1 MDRFRDLERAGET
14 GRKDAALLATIAG
27 FESLQRPTAYELRQ
41 FSTLFIALFEL
52 AHVDTKRTAAAALS
66 RFNNLPENV
75 AAIVADQ
82 PIAVAAPF
90 LAFCP
95 SLCDQTLLQIISSRG
110 IPHARAI
117 ARRTCLS
124 PVMLKVLTDMN
135 DTIVTRSLRVRYDLP
150 DLVQQSGTDA
160 TEQLHRR
167 NEDALREQLRQMAL
181 GVGQLQ
187 PSPPIQN
194 DNIAKPIG
202 AVLVESAEASQPQ
215 RFAQLL
221 AEALSATVKLAERIM
236 LDISG
241 RQLVMA
247 LHYLEVM
254 EDEAL
259 RILIAIFP
267 QLGATPQHRQQ
278 AMQLLTTCDRSDS
291 KWRVEAWIRANAT
304 FAAKTRPAHQ
314 PYSVET
320 PGRIDRSRADQQDGA
335 ATRSTA
341 RSGQLSNHTIRKA

>member
-27 FESLQRPTAYELRQ
+27 FESLKRPTAYELRQ
-41 FSTLFIALFEL
+41 FSTLFIALFDL

-75 AAIVADQ
+75 ATIVADQ

-95 SLCDQTLLQIISSRG
+95 SLCDHTLLQIISSRG
-110 IPHARAI
+110 ISHARAI

-124 PVMLKVLTDMN
+124 PVVLKVLTDMN
-135 DTIVTRSLRVRYDLP
+135 DSIVTRSLRVRYHLP
-150 DLVQQSGTDA
+150 DLAYQDGSDA
-160 TEQLHRR
+160 GEQLHRS
-167 NEDALREQLRQMAL
+167 NEDALREQLRKMAL
-181 GVGQLQ
+181 GVGRLQ

-194 DNIAKPIG
+194 DNIASPIG
-202 AVLVESAEASQPQ
+202 AALVESAEASQPQ

-259 RILIAIFP
+259 RILMAVFP

-278 AMQLLTTCDRSDS
+278 AMQLLTTCDRGDS
-291 KWRVEAWIRANAT
+291 KWRVEAWIRAQRD
-304 FAAKTRPAHQ
+304 FCSK
-314 PYSVET
+314 
-320 PGRIDRSRADQQDGA
+320 DQNSPSA
-335 ATRSTA
+335 LFR
-341 RSGQLSNHTIRKA
+341 